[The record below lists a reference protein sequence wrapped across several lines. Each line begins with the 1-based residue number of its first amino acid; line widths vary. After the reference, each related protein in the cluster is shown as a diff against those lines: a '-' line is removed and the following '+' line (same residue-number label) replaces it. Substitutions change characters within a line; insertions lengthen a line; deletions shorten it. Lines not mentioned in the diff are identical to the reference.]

1 MFLSGLKEKSIA
13 RKMRKDVEKRSFS
26 LSRKRISTIAI
37 LQVAETPF
45 DDKQLKALADQLGVS
60 DTDITRLTYHPKI
73 TKAQKDDAALV
84 TDKHLGWNGV
94 VKARHLKEFVQKKF
108 DLLVSFQDLDLLCLQ
123 SIVAGSQAQLKVGI
137 SEDAIGIY
145 DLVIHTK
152 TGEEE
157 VFIKELNRYLKI
169 LKLSNNATV

>member
-13 RKMRKDVEKRSFS
+13 RKIRKDVGKRSFM

-37 LQVAETPF
+37 LQIADSPF
-45 DDKQLKALADQLGVS
+45 DDKQLKVLADQLGVS
-60 DTDITRLTYHPKI
+60 DANITRLTYHSKI
-73 TKAQKDDAALV
+73 TKAQKADAQLV
-84 TDKHLGWNGV
+84 TDKQLGWNGV
-94 VKARHLKEFVQKKF
+94 LKAKHLKEFTQKKF
-108 DLLVSFQDLDLLCLQ
+108 DLFVSFQDSDLLCLQ
-123 SIVAGSQAQLKVGI
+123 AIVAASKAQMKVGI
-137 SEDAIGIY
+137 SEGEFGIY

-152 TGEEE
+152 TGEEG